1 VPVSSVRYDLLFGD
15 VDLNRRQGAP
25 LDDRQRLDGGKITT
39 HGPIEVSL
47 TVVVVFQGTIQDV
60 THPDIVLAECDRQPQ
75 RLEQRRKGRPGQS
88 GGILFEFVG
97 HPEFKRP
104 TLLPFVF
111 IEGVRRDL
119 DDRHLVDLALE
130 SLDQILSIRFSR
142 WTTA

>member
-1 VPVSSVRYDLLFGD
+1 MSLQGLVFVLL
-15 VDLNRRQGAP
+15 
-25 LDDRQRLDGGKITT
+25 KS
-39 HGPIEVSL
+39 SL

-111 IEGVRRDL
+111 IEGARRDL

-130 SLDQILSIRFSR
+130 SLDQNLSIRISRSESLDQILSMDDRLNRLVRHRHPLRFSDGQ
-142 WTTA
+142 T